1 MRRIGLFLSLAG
13 LTAATSLGVMSA
25 PARADTSVQAP
36 FCDSF
41 GSAIDCFI
49 VSPAVPA
56 GVTPT
61 WTIWTFHANPQ
72 QWSVVSG
79 GLWQGCTPGWAYSV
93 SYSYTSGGVTYTSDS
108 SDPVCIAVY
117 P

>member
-1 MRRIGLFLSLAG
+1 MRRIALFLSLTG
-13 LTAATSLGVMSA
+13 LAAATSLAAMSA
-25 PARADTSVQAP
+25 PARADTSVPAP

-41 GSAIDCFI
+41 GSVVDCFI
-49 VSPAVPA
+49 GSPPIPA

-72 QWSVVSG
+72 QWSVTSG
-79 GLWQGCTPGWAYSV
+79 GLWQGCTPGWDYSV
-93 SYSYTSGGVTYTSDS
+93 YYSYTSGGVTYTSDS
-108 SDPVCIAVY
+108 NDVVCTQFY